1 MKKVLF
7 KYYEI
12 YSERWYDSRSKFDF
26 ADADIAIDFATK
38 SDGYFPPY
46 NLYEKMICEDENG
59 FINIDSKYLMTI
71 PNREVRQAEFY
82 VIECS
87 SEKDKVVVP
96 LSSYR
101 DVELYSEDNDWVKIH
116 KVTVTLNDKDALEYT
131 YDLLKDNK
139 KLTKK

>member
-71 PNREVRQAEFY
+71 PNQESRVTEYYIVEY
-82 VIECS
+82 S
-87 SEKDKVVVP
+87 DDNDKVMVP
-96 LSSYR
+96 LSSYS
-101 DVELYSEDNDWVKIH
+101 DVETFSKNNDWIKIH
-116 KVTVTLNDKDALEYT
+116 KVTVTLNDKNVLEYD
-131 YDLLKDNK
+131 YNILKDIK
-139 KLTKK
+139 KLTRK

>member
-46 NLYEKMICEDENG
+46 KLYEKTIIEDDNG
-59 FINIDSKYLMTI
+59 FVKQDSKYLMTI
-71 PNREVRQAEFY
+71 PNQESRVTEYYIVEY
-82 VIECS
+82 S
-87 SEKDKVVVP
+87 DDNDKVMVP
-96 LSSYR
+96 LSSYS
-101 DVELYSEDNDWVKIH
+101 DVETFSKNNDWKKIH
-116 KVTVTLNDKDALEYT
+116 KVTVTLNDKNILEYD
-131 YDLLKDNK
+131 YSLLKDIK